1 MPRQARLDARPR
13 EGLHYENSDEA
24 NLVLNPGENEQPRKV
39 AKGVVLMGVDS
50 SGC

>member
-24 NLVLNPGENEQPRKV
+24 NLVLNPGQNEQPSKV
-39 AKGVVLMGVDS
+39 AREVVPMV
-50 SGC
+50 